1 MTSEERNELNITDP
15 TFCGRL
21 DCFANRDGG
30 CAALSDTYFPPRKVS
45 PICKTAEGEE
55 QRRDTSIQ
63 GRCPFFKTR
72 EQNERQK
79 NEAKQKWFDKTG
91 LDHYVYQ
98 NSGMEA
104 KG

>member
-1 MTSEERNELNITDP
+1 MEIPNTKDP

-21 DCFANRDGG
+21 DCFTNRDGR
-30 CAALSDTYFPPRKVS
+30 CTALRNTYFPPRKVS

-72 EQNERQK
+72 EQNEKQSA
-79 NEAKQKWFDKTG
+79 EAMLKYKARTG
-91 LDHYVYQ
+91 LDHYVDP

>member
-1 MTSEERNELNITDP
+1 MEIPNTKDP

-21 DCFANRDGG
+21 DCFTNRDGR
-30 CAALSDTYFPPRKVS
+30 CTALNDTYFPPRKAS

-91 LDHYVYQ
+91 LSEYMPGGWTREDIR
-98 NSGMEA
+98 A
-104 KG
+104 